1 MSCGDGQFTRYW
13 LNVEVGVGECS
24 VVMVN
29 LPGTG

>member
-1 MSCGDGQFTRYW
+1 MVNLPSNW

-29 LPGTG
+29 LPSAG